1 MVDILQTAPKLS
13 ERAFTC
19 PHCGVLASQYWRDL
33 IWEHSWS
40 EEKHQTDAKL
50 SECSHCEQLL
60 LWWHINIV
68 APAVSSAPFGHAE
81 MPDSAKQIYE
91 EARSVLPY
99 SPRASVA
106 LLRLTIEVLIG
117 TLGRTDGKLDKR
129 IGELVSEGL
138 STRVQQALDVVR
150 VVGNNAVHPG
160 QITLD
165 DDADV
170 ATALFSLINY
180 VTERMIAEPK
190 KIGELFDSLPQGAK
204 KAIEKRD
211 TPKQIEHK
219 TDEIRD
225 RNK

>member
-1 MVDILQTAPKLS
+1 
-13 ERAFTC
+13 
-19 PHCGVLASQYWRDL
+19 
-33 IWEHSWS
+33 
-40 EEKHQTDAKL
+40 
-50 SECSHCEQLL
+50 
-60 LWWHINIV
+60 
-68 APAVSSAPFGHAE
+68 